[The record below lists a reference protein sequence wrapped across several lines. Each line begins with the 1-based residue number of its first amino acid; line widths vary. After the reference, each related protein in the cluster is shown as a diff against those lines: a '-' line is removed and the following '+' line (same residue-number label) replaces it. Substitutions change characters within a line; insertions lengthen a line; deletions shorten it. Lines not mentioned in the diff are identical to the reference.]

1 MRSKDRNVT
10 HLKKA
15 MQTDCKLLSHSD
27 PEYELVKVDA
37 QTVAF

>member
-15 MQTDCKLLSHSD
+15 MQTDRKLLSHSD